1 MNIMKLTQAELASTT
16 GSQMLKWLEKKSTTK
31 SEYKRLYEDFKT
43 IIIMQQAGFYEQ
55 ADARLL
61 QWKHLPMPV
70 EYYTYR
76 LAIASKAGGR
86 RLAKKRFKALPEAI
100 QKHDKLKQWRQA
112 VNQNQWWMAAT
123 GVVAAGLLFV
133 GIQAWSPTSENA
145 APKEETDQ
153 KIAQQL
159 ADLQTEVEQLKKEN
173 EKLNTD
179 QKEKTE
185 VEVKQEESPVKEKK
199 TTKTSGLKPEAALK
213 EAVAAVQAKDYQ
225 KANDLLSADVLKNKE
240 TAGMA
245 RFYKLIAAG
254 KLKKTTQADYI
265 AYREDFPKSGYM
277 SDVLWMQ
284 AVYEQ
289 KYKKGD
295 YRATLQELAQQPDN
309 EWSYA
314 AKAILSGKSTLG
326 D

>member
-1 MNIMKLTQAELASTT
+1 MNITKLTQAELASTT
-16 GSQMLKWLEKKSTTK
+16 GSQMVKWLEKKSTTK

-100 QKHDKLKQWRQA
+100 QKHAKLKPWRQA

-123 GVVAAGLLFV
+123 GVAAAGLLFV
-133 GIQAWSPTSENA
+133 GIQAWSTASENA
-145 APKEETDQ
+145 APKEDTDQ
-153 KIAQQL
+153 KVAQQL
-159 ADLQTEVEQLKKEN
+159 AALQTEVEQLKKEN

-179 QKEKTE
+179 QKQKTE
-185 VEVKQEESPVKEKK
+185 VKQKEATPVKEKK
-199 TTKTSGLKPEAALK
+199 TTKTSNLKPEVALK
-213 EAVAAVQAKDYQ
+213 EAVAAVQAKDY
-225 KANDLLSADVLKNKE
+225 KEADDLLSEDVLKNKE

-295 YRATLQELAQQPDN
+295 YRATLQELAEQPEN

>member
-1 MNIMKLTQAELASTT
+1 MNITKLTQAELASTT
-16 GSQMLKWLEKKSTTK
+16 GSQMVKWLEKKSMTK

-100 QKHDKLKQWRQA
+100 QKHAKLKPWRQA

-123 GVVAAGLLFV
+123 GVAAAGLLFV
-133 GIQAWSPTSENA
+133 GIQAWSPASENA
-145 APKEETDQ
+145 APKEDTDQ
-153 KIAQQL
+153 KVAQQL
-159 ADLQTEVEQLKKEN
+159 AALQTEVEQLKKEN

-179 QKEKTE
+179 QKQKA
-185 VEVKQEESPVKEKK
+185 EVKQKEATPVKEKK
-199 TTKTSGLKPEAALK
+199 TTKTSNLKPEVALK
-213 EAVAAVQAKDYQ
+213 EAVAAVQAKDY
-225 KANDLLSADVLKNKE
+225 KEADDLLSEDVLKNKE

-295 YRATLQELAQQPDN
+295 YRATLQELAEQPEN

>member
-1 MNIMKLTQAELASTT
+1 MNITKLTQAELASTT
-16 GSQMLKWLEKKSTTK
+16 GSQMVKWLEKKSTTK

-100 QKHDKLKQWRQA
+100 QKHAKLKPWRQA

-123 GVVAAGLLFV
+123 GVAAAGLLFV
-133 GIQAWSPTSENA
+133 GIQAWSTASENA
-145 APKEETDQ
+145 APKEDTDQ
-153 KIAQQL
+153 KVAQQL
-159 ADLQTEVEQLKKEN
+159 AALQTEVEQLKKEN

-179 QKEKTE
+179 QKQKTE
-185 VEVKQEESPVKEKK
+185 VKKKEATPVKEKK
-199 TTKTSGLKPEAALK
+199 TTKTSNLKPEVALK
-213 EAVAAVQAKDYQ
+213 EAVAAVQAKDY
-225 KANDLLSADVLKNKE
+225 KEADDLLSEDVLKNKE

-295 YRATLQELAQQPDN
+295 YRATLQELAEQPEN

>member
-123 GVVAAGLLFV
+123 GVVEALIRTLFSRALSWAASTATGSISMAMTVGTPSLAAAMARIPEPVPTSSSDV
-133 GIQAWSPTSENA
+133 GIPCC
-145 APKEETDQ
+145 P
-153 KIAQQL
+153 I
-159 ADLQTEVEQLKKEN
+159 
-173 EKLNTD
+173 
-179 QKEKTE
+179 
-185 VEVKQEESPVKEKK
+185 
-199 TTKTSGLKPEAALK
+199 
-213 EAVAAVQAKDYQ
+213 
-225 KANDLLSADVLKNKE
+225 
-240 TAGMA
+240 
-245 RFYKLIAAG
+245 
-254 KLKKTTQADYI
+254 
-265 AYREDFPKSGYM
+265 
-277 SDVLWMQ
+277 
-284 AVYEQ
+284 
-289 KYKKGD
+289 
-295 YRATLQELAQQPDN
+295 
-309 EWSYA
+309 
-314 AKAILSGKSTLG
+314 
-326 D
+326 